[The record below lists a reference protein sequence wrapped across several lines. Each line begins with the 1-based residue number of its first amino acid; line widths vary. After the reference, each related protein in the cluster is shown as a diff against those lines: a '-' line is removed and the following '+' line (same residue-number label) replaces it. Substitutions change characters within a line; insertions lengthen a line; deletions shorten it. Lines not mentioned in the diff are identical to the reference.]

1 MTNVVQFA
9 VAKSVSQKLKV
20 IRAELEPVIDAV
32 SYVMGWIPDPVLVV
46 QRSHAAAEEV
56 A

>member
-32 SYVMGWIPDPVLVV
+32 SYVMGWIPDPVIVAH
-46 QRSHAAAEEV
+46 SAHANAEEV